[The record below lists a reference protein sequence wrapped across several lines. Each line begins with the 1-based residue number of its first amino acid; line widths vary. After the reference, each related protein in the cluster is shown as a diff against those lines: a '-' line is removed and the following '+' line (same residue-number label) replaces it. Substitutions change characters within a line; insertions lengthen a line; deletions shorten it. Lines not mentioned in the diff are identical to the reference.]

1 MQIRWFTLCIKC
13 PPKFTESLL
22 FKRLWQW
29 RQHQQGWGQ
38 REFQMCFCMWLSNQ
52 PLRQWSSVYLVLAS
66 GRDLAIATG
75 ASLRW
80 DGEWMGWCIFK
91 KTKLCST
98 SSEGTPLPMAC
109 WEASNLRAFS
119 GSYPSWRQSSAMKS
133 LVVWCVY
140 IGDAGTMRGSR
151 TGSFWWNW
159 GGGLKR
165 SFSEMAESEKRN
177 IPKNLL
183 EGRKTYFQTVKMEW
197 CTPRSPV
204 YSYIIDFPAGYTCNG
219 HQWTMLALLSEIGFW
234 I

>member
-1 MQIRWFTLCIKC
+1 MKTASARLGTTWIPNVFLHVVVKSTTSSMILSVPCSSFR
-13 PPKFTESLL
+13 
-22 FKRLWQW
+22 KRSCNCYRSFSQV
-29 RQHQQGWGQ
+29 GWGM
-38 REFQMCFCMWLSNQ
+38 E
-52 PLRQWSSVYLVLAS
+52 
-66 GRDLAIATG
+66 
-75 ASLRW
+75 
-80 DGEWMGWCIFK
+80 GWCIFK

-98 SSEGTPLPMAC
+98 FFSSFFRHDEGTPLPMAS

-119 GSYPSWRQSSAMKS
+119 GSYPSWRQSSAMRK

-183 EGRKTYFQTVKMEW
+183 EGRKTYFQTAKMEW

-204 YSYIIDFPAGYTCNG
+204 YSYIIDFPAG
-219 HQWTMLALLSEIGFW
+219 
-234 I
+234 